1 MTRTEEDGLG
11 RPGRPRVGS
20 STAAGVTEN
29 AMTIEAKSER
39 EVTALLRDDTLA
51 TSEDPAAVTPGP
63 ALNPHSP
70 FLIGLLAVLG
80 AFAGYGIVLM
90 LIKLSAIILYI
101 VVALFLALGLEPIVT
116 RLSRLGLSRVW
127 AVLTTMLGLAV
138 IAALLAWLIIP
149 PIVDQVA
156 ALGKAAPGYVKDI
169 QHSKGAQELNARLH
183 LTDGLLEKFQQS
195 IDQHTLTSVFGGVLG
210 AGKAFA
216 DGLVA
221 VFTVF
226 VLTVYFV
233 AAMPVVKAAAYN
245 LVPQSRRPRV
255 MFLSEQISH
264 RVSRYLLGQVC
275 VAAINAVFS
284 YVILLVLGLPYPVVL
299 ATVIGL
305 LALVPIVGTI
315 LGAAIITLVALT
327 DGWLTAV
334 IVLLYYIGY
343 HLFET
348 YVLSPRIM
356 SRAVEVPPVITI
368 VAVLAGGSLL
378 GVIGALMAIPIAA
391 GLLLLYHQVAV
402 PRQQRV

>member
-1 MTRTEEDGLG
+1 MTTEA
-11 RPGRPRVGS
+11 R
-20 STAAGVTEN
+20 
-29 AMTIEAKSER
+29 SER
-39 EVTALLRDDTLA
+39 DVIALLRDDTLA
-51 TSEDPAAVTPGP
+51 TSEDPVAVTPGP
-63 ALNPHSP
+63 PLNPHSP

-90 LIKLSAIILYI
+90 LIQLSAIILYI

-116 RLSRLGLSRVW
+116 RLSRLGLPRAW
-127 AVLTTMLGLAV
+127 AVMTAMLGLAV
-138 IAALLAWLIIP
+138 IATFLGWLIIP
-149 PIVDQVA
+149 PIADQVA
-156 ALGKAAPGYVKDI
+156 ALGKAAPGYVNDI
-169 QHSKGAQELNARLH
+169 QNSKVAQELNNRLH

-195 IDQHTLTSVFGGVLG
+195 IDQRTLTSVFGGVLG

-221 VFTVF
+221 AFTVL

-233 AAMPVVKAAAYN
+233 AAMPRVKAAAYK

-255 MFLSEQISH
+255 MFLSEEISH

-315 LGAAIITLVALT
+315 LGATIITLVALT
-327 DGWLTAV
+327 DGWSSAV
-334 IVLLYYIGY
+334 IVLVYYIAY

-368 VAVLAGGSLL
+368 VAVLAGGTLL
-378 GVIGALMAIPIAA
+378 GIIGALMAIPIAA